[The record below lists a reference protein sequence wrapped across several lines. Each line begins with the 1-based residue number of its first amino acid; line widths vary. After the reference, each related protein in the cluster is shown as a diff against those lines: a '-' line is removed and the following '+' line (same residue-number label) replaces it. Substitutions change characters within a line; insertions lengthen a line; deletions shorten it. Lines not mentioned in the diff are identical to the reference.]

1 MVDSLVVL
9 SADLMVVCL
18 ADLMVVC
25 LADLMVYLMVD
36 LMVYLMVELM
46 VDLMVDLTVKLKAV
60 CLAAYLAENWAEWR
74 GSWSAESMV
83 CCSVEPMASKTVE
96 Y

>member
-25 LADLMVYLMVD
+25 LAD
-36 LMVYLMVELM
+36 LM

-83 CCSVEPMASKTVE
+83 CCSVEPMASQTVE